1 VALPINSEEVE
12 RLAYEIAAYTGE
24 SVPDAIRNALRE
36 RLDRQKAR
44 GNARVFLAPAVA
56 GDPQAMRS
64 ASEARPANGGR
75 DPWIRFCRT
84 FPADGPSIPQHSL
97 PY

>member
-1 VALPINSEEVE
+1 LKNNHDEDRLTVALPINSEEVE

-44 GNARVFLAPAVA
+44 GKRASSLR
-56 GDPQAMRS
+56 PQLQ
-64 ASEARPANGGR
+64 E
-75 DPWIRFCRT
+75 IRKRCAALPRLDQRT
-84 FPADGPSIPQHSL
+84 ADEILGYDSVGL
-97 PY
+97 PR

>member
-1 VALPINSEEVE
+1 MALPINSEEVE

-44 GNARVFLAPAVA
+44 GKRASSLR
-56 GDPQAMRS
+56 PQLQ
-64 ASEARPANGGR
+64 E
-75 DPWIRFCRT
+75 IRKRCAALPRLDQRT
-84 FPADGPSIPQHSL
+84 PDEILGYDSVGL
-97 PY
+97 PR

>member
-12 RLAYEIAAYTGE
+12 RLAHEIAAYTGE

-44 GNARVFLAPAVA
+44 GKRASSLR
-56 GDPQAMRS
+56 PQLQ
-64 ASEARPANGGR
+64 E
-75 DPWIRFCRT
+75 IRKRCAALPRLDKRA
-84 FPADGPSIPQHSL
+84 ADEILGYDSVGL
-97 PY
+97 PR